1 MSRPRNNLTRLTLE
15 TRLRVCELLD
25 DGATYD
31 EIRDDE
37 IVAAECADKRLKLHN
52 ATFKAYREGVEF
64 REYRKRNRE
73 WRREM
78 TEDRVAAAFIRDG
91 RGPESLADMAD
102 YELLRICVA
111 KLRDGDELEPKE
123 LSSISRAVASFQRN
137 RLSADK
143 EDAKQEFAERE
154 SEYQARIAELSAKV
168 AELSTKLSNPA
179 AVDTSKVADDLDV
192 ALGVR

>member
-37 IVAAECADKRLKLHN
+37 IVAAECADKAVKLHN

-143 EDAKQEFAERE
+143 EDAKREFAERE